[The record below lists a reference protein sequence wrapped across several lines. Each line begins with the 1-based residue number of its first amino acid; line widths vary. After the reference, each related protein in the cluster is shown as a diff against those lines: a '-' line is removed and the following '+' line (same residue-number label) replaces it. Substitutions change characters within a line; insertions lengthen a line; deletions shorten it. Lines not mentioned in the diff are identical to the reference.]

1 MLACDPALHSSKAN
15 CAPEACRLQGWVNP
29 AGYRATRVRQVGMVA
44 NAEVAV
50 SGKDAL
56 DCRTPS
62 SLFTRTKR
70 VW

>member
-1 MLACDPALHSSKAN
+1 
-15 CAPEACRLQGWVNP
+15 
-29 AGYRATRVRQVGMVA
+29 MVA

-62 SLFTRTKR
+62 SLLHGQRESGD
-70 VW
+70 VSLIPQSPGVAPAEPP